1 MFTELIPLIQK
12 ITERQNLTVAEAE
25 KAFTILAKEDL
36 ESYFFFTF
44 TAALHTKG
52 ETSDELLGFI
62 KSIERAIPKVKPNI
76 NTERMIDVSG
86 TGGDTIKTLN
96 VGTVAAFILAAHG
109 IPVAKQS
116 FFAVTGITGSADLLQ
131 TFGVDPLKISIAGP
145 ENVKHIFEKTGLVTY
160 AVHFLAKPEDQ
171 VGGTKFVNKRREIG
185 LNFIT
190 PFHLASNVYSPFPM
204 KYRVY
209 GMFNDKYL
217 RVIAMLFQKLG
228 YIRGIVCYGV
238 DGLDEISNI
247 GPTKIVEFL
256 HSELKEYTI
265 TPDKLGVKKVK
276 PNEIKAVDREGNIND
291 FLRVI
296 YGKEKGPKRDLVAI
310 NAGAAFFILNEVK
323 SFKEG
328 TGLAI
333 ELLNNGQTADKFE
346 DYVKTVGDIKKLKS
360 SKEKFLGK
368 NLR

>member
-1 MFTELIPLIQK
+1 MIAELIPLIQK
-12 ITERQNLTVAEAE
+12 ITERQDLTVAEAE

-52 ETSDELLGFI
+52 ETTNELLGFV
-62 KSIERAIPKVKPNI
+62 KSVEHAIPKIKPNI
-76 NTERMIDVSG
+76 TTEKMIDISG
-86 TGGDTIKTLN
+86 TGGDTVKTLN
-96 VGTVAAFILAAHG
+96 VGTVVAFILAARG

-131 TFGVDPLKISIAGP
+131 AFGVDPLKISFGGP
-145 ENVKHIFEKTGLVTY
+145 ENVKQILGKTGLITY
-160 AVHFLAKPEDQ
+160 IAHFLSKPENQ
-171 VGGTKFVNKRREIG
+171 MGITNWVNKRRRIG

-190 PFHLASNVYSPFPM
+190 PFNLAANVYSPFPM

-217 RVIAMLFQKLG
+217 RSIAELFQKLD
-228 YIRGIVCYGV
+228 YIRGIVCYGI

-247 GPTKIVEFL
+247 GPTKIAEFF
-256 HSELKEYTI
+256 HSGIKEYTI
-265 TPDKLGVKKVK
+265 TPDKLGVKKAK
-276 PNEIKAVDREGNIND
+276 ASEIKAVDREGNMND

-310 NAGAAFFILNEVK
+310 NAGAAFYVLNEVR
-323 SFKEG
+323 SFKDG
-328 TGLAI
+328 TKLAI
-333 ELLNNGQTADKFE
+333 DLLNSGQVADKFE
-346 DYVKTVGDIKKLKS
+346 NYVKTVGDIKKLKL
-360 SKEKFLGK
+360 SKEKFLRK
-368 NLR
+368 I